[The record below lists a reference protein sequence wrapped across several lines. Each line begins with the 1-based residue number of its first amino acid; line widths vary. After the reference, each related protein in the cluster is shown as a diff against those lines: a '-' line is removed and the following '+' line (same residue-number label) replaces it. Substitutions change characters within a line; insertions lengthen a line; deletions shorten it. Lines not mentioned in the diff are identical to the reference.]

1 MKKTYA
7 TSIVIA
13 LAALS
18 AGQAMAGVKPAGTDI
33 IDPTTGVNITQ
44 LRADFNSKSG
54 VTREQ
59 VQAELLADRAANK
72 ADVIDPTTGMNLS
85 ELRNLRS
92 QTNGKS
98 RAQVQAELAAYQAE
112 HRNDVVDPTTGFQ
125 IR

>member
-59 VQAELLADRAANK
+59 VQAEL
-72 ADVIDPTTGMNLS
+72 
-85 ELRNLRS
+85 
-92 QTNGKS
+92 
-98 RAQVQAELAAYQAE
+98 AAYQAE